1 MYLEIIVAADLA
13 RFEGTMAGRIL
24 RVGHIGGRYMKGMSR
39 SHMVTATSVIEE
51 ISRTTRMG
59 TWKCRL
65 LWPKSENI
73 VNAKIPA

>member
-1 MYLEIIVAADLA
+1 
-13 RFEGTMAGRIL
+13 
-24 RVGHIGGRYMKGMSR
+24 MKGMSR